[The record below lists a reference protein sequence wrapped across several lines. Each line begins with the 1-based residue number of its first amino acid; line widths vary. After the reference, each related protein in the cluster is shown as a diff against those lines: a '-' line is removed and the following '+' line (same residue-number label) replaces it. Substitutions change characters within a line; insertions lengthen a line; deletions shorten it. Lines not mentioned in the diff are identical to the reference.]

1 MGRVRS
7 GLTPGGDGA
16 AARSRAAEG
25 PKGTGA
31 GQKYLLQISV
41 DAPAPGT
48 TNQPHP
54 PPPREAKRSA
64 SPVSSHHFP
73 FLLRTSTAT
82 LDRSSQPDRPAGRP
96 PRAQPPRKTD
106 SARTTRASA
115 CPASRAWPGCAAA
128 RVTTT
133 GAGPACVG
141 RRGPWGSVADLALV
155 FPRTDGRTRTEER
168 RGEESRSSLME
179 PRWRSL
185 SN

>member
-64 SPVSSHHFP
+64 SP
-73 FLLRTSTAT
+73 
-82 LDRSSQPDRPAGRP
+82 
-96 PRAQPPRKTD
+96 
-106 SARTTRASA
+106 
-115 CPASRAWPGCAAA
+115 
-128 RVTTT
+128 
-133 GAGPACVG
+133 
-141 RRGPWGSVADLALV
+141 
-155 FPRTDGRTRTEER
+155 DGRTHTHGGEER
-168 RGEESRSSLME
+168 RGEQVKPNGATVEVAVQLGRTHSIHR
-179 PRWRSL
+179 RGAGT
-185 SN
+185 